1 MKKIILIILLAISI
15 SSCQCLLLKTFAITK
30 SALKQKRVMIKG
42 DREVIYIPIAHLGKQ
57 AYYDEV
63 KTFVT
68 EKRNQGYK
76 IYYEAVLVDTSA
88 VKKGQLDI
96 LSLKTRKLIGYHL
109 SFNYADKDNKSL
121 PKCYK
126 KYVGQTLEN
135 TGVLQEIDV
144 NADLRLEEVIARYEA
159 KYGEIPLDECDYNT
173 PLNAPYKCNAIPDK
187 HRSNSDYSFTREF
200 RDEHLKQLLINS
212 EDKKILLLYG
222 KAHWLQ
228 AIWPA
233 LRDEGFELVEGKI

>member
-1 MKKIILIILLAISI
+1 
-15 SSCQCLLLKTFAITK
+15 
-30 SALKQKRVMIKG
+30 MIKG
-42 DREVIYIPIAHLGKQ
+42 DREVIYIPMAHLGKQ

-144 NADLRLEEVIARYEA
+144 NADLRLLHAMKR
-159 KYGEIPLDECDYNT
+159 NT
-173 PLNAPYKCNAIPDK
+173 VK
-187 HRSNSDYSFTREF
+187 F
-200 RDEHLKQLLINS
+200 R
-212 EDKKILLLYG
+212 
-222 KAHWLQ
+222 
-228 AIWPA
+228 
-233 LRDEGFELVEGKI
+233 